1 MRVLVLG
8 GYGAV
13 GGPLVRHLRAAGI
26 ESSVAGRDAARAD
39 VPLDLADTGA
49 LEAAARAV
57 DVVVNVSGREDADVA
72 RTAVR
77 AGAVFV
83 DITAT
88 TAYARELE
96 RIDGPVLLGVGLAPG
111 LTGLLAAQVAAQ
123 VAATGAGPVEIL
135 VGIGAGERHGA
146 AAAEWTYRL
155 LGERFDDPDGSLVR
169 NFTRQQSISLPRAV
183 SFEYRAFPAVRADFA
198 DQHALTASLGVPVRT
213 YLRMD
218 SRIATLG
225 LATLTW
231 VPALRS
237 LAPARMWGSDRWIAQ
252 ARSADGTA
260 QWATGF
266 GQSEGTAAITAWA
279 VRRLAEHP
287 IERPTW
293 LHDNATLAE
302 LRSSSAADAIEFG
315 TVDDATR

>member
-1 MRVLVLG
+1 MRALVLG

-13 GGPLVRHLRAAGI
+13 GASLVRHLRAAGI
-26 ESSVAGRDAARAD
+26 ESSAAGRDAARAD
-39 VPLDLADTGA
+39 VQLDLADTGA

-57 DVVVNVSGREDADVA
+57 DVVVNASGRENADVA
-72 RTAVR
+72 RAAVR

-88 TAYARELE
+88 TSYSRELE
-96 RIDGPVLLGVGLAPG
+96 RIEGPVLLGVGLAPG
-111 LTGLLAAQVAAQ
+111 LTGLLASE

-155 LGERFDDPDGSLVR
+155 LGERFDDPDGSPVR
-169 NFTRQQSISLPRAV
+169 NFTRPQSISLPPAV
-183 SFEYRAFPAVRADFA
+183 SSEYRAFPAVRADFA
-198 DQHALTASLGVPVRT
+198 DQHVLTAGLGVPVRT

-237 LAPARMWGSDRWIAQ
+237 SAPTRMWGSDRWIAL
-252 ARSADGTA
+252 ARNADGA
-260 QWATGF
+260 SRWATGR

-279 VRRLAEHP
+279 VARLAERP
-287 IERPTW
+287 IARPTW

-315 TVDDATR
+315 AVDGATR

>member
-1 MRVLVLG
+1 MRALVLG

-13 GGPLVRHLRAAGI
+13 GAPLVRHLREAGI

-49 LEAAARAV
+49 LETAARAV
-57 DVVVNVSGREDADVA
+57 DVVVNASGREDADVA
-72 RTAVR
+72 RAAVR

-111 LTGLLAAQVAAQ
+111 LTGLLAAQVAA
-123 VAATGAGPVEIL
+123 TGAGPVEIL

-155 LGERFDDPDGSLVR
+155 LGERFDDPDGSTVR
-169 NFTRQQSISLPRAV
+169 NFTRPQSISLPPAV
-183 SFEYRAFPAVRADFA
+183 SSEYRAFPAVRADFA
-198 DQHALTASLGVPVRT
+198 DQHALTSSLGVPVRT
-213 YLRMD
+213 HLRMD

-237 LAPARMWGSDRWIAQ
+237 VAPSRMWGSDRWIVL
-252 ARSADGTA
+252 ARNVDGAA
-260 QWATGF
+260 QWATGH

-287 IERPTW
+287 IARPTW
-293 LHDNATLAE
+293 LHDSATLAE
-302 LRSSSAADAIEFG
+302 ARASFAADAMSFG
-315 TVDDATR
+315 VTDRAAR